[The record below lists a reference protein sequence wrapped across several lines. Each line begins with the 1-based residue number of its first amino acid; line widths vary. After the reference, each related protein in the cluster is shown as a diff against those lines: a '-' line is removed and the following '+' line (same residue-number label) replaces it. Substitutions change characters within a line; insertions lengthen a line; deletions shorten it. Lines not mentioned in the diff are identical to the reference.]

1 MQGSG
6 CWPTLRPMA
15 AVGRGARVA
24 IWAGLAGQVWEQ
36 REPRPAPGRRG
47 LAIWLQEGSLLV
59 LGPVWPSGCA
69 LAEGLESCAFP
80 CFAPFSQTFNRK
92 NLI

>member
-1 MQGSG
+1 M
-6 CWPTLRPMA
+6 
-15 AVGRGARVA
+15 A

-36 REPRPAPGRRG
+36 QELRPAPGRQG
-47 LAIWLQEGSLLV
+47 LAIWLQEDSLLV
-59 LGPVWPSGCA
+59 LGPVWPSGYA